1 MPWTGT
7 PGKASHTASP
17 AQTHGLHSRAGMEG
31 HELRSPLSFGRWR
44 SGSPGGPGEGGLVRL
59 LSVSGCAVSLSQ
71 SILPAALKKEKREN
85 TLLLFSSSLPRGTE
99 PGPIWRKINSHIK
112 HMPRL
117 PVEAGTLDGVC
128 TLPREGRRSRRGPKG
143 CSAFRLAPPGSGK
156 ALWMPRCWRARS
168 PHGYSASR
176 TGVRAPSLPL
186 SLSLPPP
193 TPADTHTPILS

>member
-7 PGKASHTASP
+7 PGKTSHMASP
-17 AQTHGLHSRAGMEG
+17 AQIHGLHSRAGTEG

-44 SGSPGGPGEGGLVRL
+44 SGSPGGPGEGGLVHL

-117 PVEAGTLDGVC
+117 PVEAGTLFGWRVHAA
-128 TLPREGRRSRRGPKG
+128 ERGQAKPQ
-143 CSAFRLAPPGSGK
+143 GSQR
-156 ALWMPRCWRARS
+156 MFC
-168 PHGYSASR
+168 
-176 TGVRAPSLPL
+176 
-186 SLSLPPP
+186 LPPRSSWEWEGSVDAQVLEGTQP
-193 TPADTHTPILS
+193 SRL